1 MPGIRIHYNDGYMTL
16 DDAIKQVKVTIKA
29 VSVGAEIKTVKISD
43 EEARLSVYAP
53 ASDMQEIKDATF
65 QPVLDLLIEGL
76 DIQVFV
82 YDKDNPIAKV

>member
-1 MPGIRIHYNDGYMTL
+1 MTL
-16 DDAIKQVKVTIKA
+16 DDAIKQVRLTIKA
-29 VSVGAEIKTVKISD
+29 VSAGAEIQSVMISD

-65 QPVLDLLIEGL
+65 QPVLDLLIRGV

-82 YDKDNPIAKV
+82 YDKDNPVAGA